1 MSLENMKGQR
11 KDECSSRMVEI
22 ISVESNL
29 LKKTLNLNLNEER
42 LKRDMHSLD
51 RSFKDATASF

>member
-1 MSLENMKGQR
+1 
-11 KDECSSRMVEI
+11 MVKI

-29 LKKTLNLNLNEER
+29 LKRTLNLNLNEER

>member
-29 LKKTLNLNLNEER
+29 LKRTLNLNLNEER
-42 LKRDMHSLD
+42 LKRDMQSLD
-51 RSFKDATASF
+51 I